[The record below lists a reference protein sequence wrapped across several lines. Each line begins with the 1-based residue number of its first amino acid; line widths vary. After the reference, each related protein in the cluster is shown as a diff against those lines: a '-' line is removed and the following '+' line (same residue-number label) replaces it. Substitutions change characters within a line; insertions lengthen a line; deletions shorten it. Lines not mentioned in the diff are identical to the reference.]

1 MRSLLISVPLVLLI
15 LGCSETAEVT
25 KTVIKPVKI
34 IKVQRSSDIVNLTSP
49 GTVRASKRAEI
60 SFDVPGRIIMIDAI
74 EGATINKGDI
84 IAKLDDSD
92 YQNNHQSAKASLK
105 EAKATF
111 ERYQDLIKNKS
122 ITKANLDTAEKFYNI
137 ASANMKVAQK
147 ALNDT
152 KLKAYFSG
160 TIASRHVE
168 NFQNIQAKQPIVSIE
183 DKSALE
189 VVVNVS
195 EVSLASTNQED
206 IVSIHASF
214 SAIPGKEFPL
224 EIKEISE
231 KIDPATRSYAIVL
244 SMAPTKGYN
253 LLSGMTA
260 SVRMRAHSGGKDS
273 QEQVRIPT
281 SAIMG
286 DKDNN
291 TYAWIY
297 SSETGSV
304 SKRRI
309 TIGEMSGESIHV
321 LSGLEFGESI
331 VTAGVNYLVQGMQVK
346 PLTGK
351 VGEAL

>member
-1 MRSLLISVPLVLLI
+1 MRSLLICLPLVLFI
-15 LGCSETAEVT
+15 TGCSEPLDII

-34 IKVQRSSDIVNLTSP
+34 MKVQRFSDIVSLTSP

-60 SFDVPGRIIMIDAI
+60 SFDVPGRIIMINAI
-74 EGATINKGDI
+74 EGATIQKGDV

-92 YQNNHQSAKASLK
+92 YQNNYQSAKASLK

-111 ERYQDLIKNKS
+111 ERYQNLIKNKS
-122 ITKANLDTAEKFYNI
+122 ITKANLDSAEKFYNI

-152 KLKAYFSG
+152 QLKAYFSG

-168 NFQNIQAKQPIVSIE
+168 NFQNIQAKQAIVSIE

-195 EVSLASTNQED
+195 EVSLARTHQED
-206 IVSIHASF
+206 IVSINASF

-244 SMAPTKGYN
+244 SMAPIKDYN

-260 SVRMRAHSGGKDS
+260 SVRMRAHTGSNDS
-273 QEQVRIPT
+273 QEQILIPT
-281 SAIMG
+281 SAIMA
-286 DKDNN
+286 DKENN

-297 SSETGSV
+297 SSDTGAV
-304 SKRRI
+304 SQRRI
-309 TIGEMSGESIHV
+309 TIGVMSGESIQV

-331 VTAGVNYLVQGMQVK
+331 VTAGVNYLVPGMQVK
-346 PLTGK
+346 PLQGK